1 MSQRPR
7 SEGLDRLT
15 AWAGWL
21 AGGAIAAVFGWLVFD
36 VVRHGAAEISW
47 TFLTAEPEDAGRSG
61 GIGTVLVSTL
71 LVLGV
76 CLTIA
81 VPLGVGTAIWLS
93 EFARSGSRRVAAIR
107 WSLDLLASV
116 PSIVFGLFGMLV
128 FCQVLRLGF
137 SIAAGGLTLGCMI
150 LPLVVQTTFVGLQ
163 SVSNELRAGAAA
175 LAISRESTLRH
186 LLLPAALH
194 GVVVGVMLGLG
205 RAAAET
211 AALIFT
217 SGYVTRMPGSLLDS
231 GRTAS
236 VHIYDLAMNVP
247 RGEAR
252 AYATAAVLLSAL
264 LSINVAASVLADR
277 WLQRQTARSFR

>member
-1 MSQRPR
+1 VSRLPR
-7 SEGLDRLT
+7 SAGLDRLT
-15 AWAGWL
+15 GAAGWL
-21 AGGAIAAVFGWLVFD
+21 AALAIATAFGWLVLD
-36 VVRHGAAEISW
+36 IVRHGAAEISW
-47 TFLTAEPEDAGRSG
+47 AFLTGEPADAGRSG

-76 CLTIA
+76 CLAIA
-81 VPLGVGTAIWLS
+81 VPVGVGTAIWLS
-93 EFARSGSRRVAAIR
+93 EFGRPDSRRVTAIR

-116 PSIVFGLFGMLV
+116 PSIVFGLFGMV
-128 FCQVLRLGF
+128 AFCQMLRLGF
-137 SIAAGGLTLGCMI
+137 SIVAGGLTLGCMI
-150 LPLVVQTTFVGLQ
+150 LPLVVQTTFAGLQ
-163 SVSNELRAGAAA
+163 SVPDELRSGAAA
-175 LAISRESTLRH
+175 LAISRQSTLRH

-247 RGEAR
+247 RGETR
-252 AYATAAVLLSAL
+252 AYATAAVLLLSL
-264 LSINVAASVLADR
+264 LLINVAATTLADR

>member
-1 MSQRPR
+1 MSTQPR
-7 SEGLDRLT
+7 SAELDRMT
-15 AWAGWL
+15 AMAGWL
-21 AGGAIAAVFGWLVFD
+21 AVAAIVAAFGWLVFD
-36 VVRHGAAEISW
+36 IVRHGASEVSW
-47 TFLTAEPEDAGRSG
+47 TFLTDEPADAGRAG

-76 CLTIA
+76 CLAIA
-81 VPLGVGTAIWLS
+81 VPLGVATAIWLS
-93 EFARSGSRRVAAIR
+93 EFARPGSRRVAAIR

-116 PSIVFGLFGMLV
+116 PSIVFGLFGMVV
-128 FCQVLRLGF
+128 FCQMLRLGF

-150 LPLVVQTTFVGLQ
+150 LPLVVQTTFTGLQ
-163 SVSNELRAGAAA
+163 SVPDELRAGAAA
-175 LAISRESTLRH
+175 LAISRQSTLRH

-217 SGYVTRMPGSLLDS
+217 SGYVTRMPESLLDS

-247 RGEAR
+247 RGEVR
-252 AYATAAVLLSAL
+252 EYAKAAVLLLML
-264 LSINVAASVLADR
+264 LLINVAASALADR